1 MHGQGHP
8 EHGQQLHQ
16 LLEVDQA
23 GVRFDLGNAGLADAK
38 KRPQLRLRQAT
49 STSKRPQV
57 LAKLVRE
64 AERGSACHIDI
75 L

>member
-1 MHGQGHP
+1 MQGHGHP

-23 GVRFDLGNAGLADAK
+23 GVRFDLCKPGLADAE
-38 KRPQLRLRQAT
+38 KRPQLRLRQAP
-49 STSKRPQV
+49 SLSHCPQV
-57 LAKLVRE
+57 LAKLVWE
-64 AERGSACHIDI
+64 AEGGNACHADI